1 MAKVA
6 RDTRDGRWLARWRD
20 PSGKQ
25 RKKSF
30 SRRVDAE
37 RFLIELQAEMQRGR
51 YIDPSAG
58 KLLFSFYAE
67 RWLSGLGHLKATTA
81 QRYGEVART
90 YVLVKWGNWPL
101 ASITRTDVAA
111 WIGELHRRGLSA
123 GTIRKAY
130 LVASQILDA
139 AVADGCLGL
148 NPAKGVRLPRQVTRE
163 PHFMT
168 ADQVGNLADAAG
180 AHRLAILTLAL
191 TGLRFGEFAAL
202 KVSRLEVDRS
212 RLYVAEAV
220 TVVGSQLVWST
231 PKSHARRHVPVPRSL
246 LPHLVTACE
255 GKSGEDLIFPSQT
268 GGAIRLNNWRRR
280 VFDRACAD
288 AGLVGF
294 TPHDLRHTAASL
306 AISVGANVKAVQRM
320 LGHASAAMT
329 LDIYAGL
336 FADDLDQV
344 GSRLDSL
351 VPQMCH
357 NDGRLPSVEGI
368 GTVENAP

>member
-30 SRRVDAE
+30 SRRADAE

-90 YVLVKWGNWPL
+90 YVLAKWGDWPL

-139 AVADGCLGL
+139 AVDDACLGR
-148 NPAKGVRLPRQVTRE
+148 NPAKGVRLPRQVSRE

-168 ADQVGNLADAAG
+168 ADQVGKLADAAG

-246 LPHLVTACE
+246 LPLLVAACE
-255 GKSGEDLIFPSQT
+255 GKSREDLIFPSQT

-344 GSRLDSL
+344 GARLDSL

-357 NDGRLPSVEGI
+357 DDGPGPFGEGI
-368 GTVENAP
+368 EEVENAT